1 MLLGGMVSWYGIKVL
16 MTKQLRVRIS
26 LSSIYFIKLSTMYCE
41 FVQVLNLKS
50 FHLRKRVREYYKSY
64 LEASPN
70 NLNY

>member
-1 MLLGGMVSWYGIKVL
+1 
-16 MTKQLRVRIS
+16 
-26 LSSIYFIKLSTMYCE
+26 MYCE

-50 FHLRKRVREYYKSY
+50 FHLRKRVREYYKLY